1 MNPRLLPDLLM
12 FLEVARSGSI
22 SKAARR
28 LHTVQ
33 TNVSARMQKLEAA
46 LGRTLLTRTAR
57 GIDLTTAGEA
67 LLPVARRLDSLLGDL
82 GQIFPKSSVHSPVL
96 IRVGSL
102 ETFAATH
109 LASLMASYRKID
121 PQPAF
126 AITSRSSHSLIQMLQ
141 GNELDIAFVSYP
153 ASAEPLRTE
162 LTFKEELVLFAP
174 QNGEDKF
181 DPKRWRANPDL
192 PLIVQRQACSYSE
205 RFLSYLTGHD
215 LRVPRTIEA
224 GSIEAL
230 LGLVEQGLGFAIAPR
245 SLISGSGRRI
255 RIVPLTALGPQRW
268 IRIHLLSNQ
277 MGWNPTLQRLV
288 EHCRDRFE
296 GGIAM
301 QRGVTR

>member
-46 LGRTLLTRTAR
+46 LGSTLLTRTAR

-174 QNGEDKF
+174 KNGEHKF
-181 DPKRWRANPDL
+181 DLKRWRPNSDL
-192 PLIVQRQACSYSE
+192 PLIVQRQA
-205 RFLSYLTGHD
+205 
-215 LRVPRTIEA
+215 
-224 GSIEAL
+224 SIEAL

-245 SLISGSGRRI
+245 SLNSRFGRRI
-255 RIVPLTALGPQRW
+255 RIVPLTPLGPRRW
-268 IRIHLLSNQ
+268 VQIHLLSNQ

-288 EHCRDRFE
+288 EHCRDRFD
-296 GGIAM
+296 GGTASR
-301 QRGVTR
+301 RGVTR